1 MWYEERNVA
10 PLLSTIHL
18 FVFMFLWE
26 LFCKTKQTKQKTFIR
41 QNKKNNCDG
50 CVTLIPH
57 MQTVI
62 RGKKKRK
69 KRNKQQNSYSDLEV
83 FIITRFNRPLKGH
96 DGLPLIFPHREESVA
111 LLCIL

>member
-10 PLLSTIHL
+10 PLLSMIHL

-26 LFCKTKQTKQKTFIR
+26 LFCKTKPKNQKTFIR
-41 QNKKNNCDG
+41 QNKNNNCDG

-62 RGKKKRK
+62 RGTKKKKEK
-69 KRNKQQNSYSDLEV
+69 KQATK
-83 FIITRFNRPLKGH
+83 
-96 DGLPLIFPHREESVA
+96 
-111 LLCIL
+111 